1 MVVEVPREER
11 LLRSLVENI
20 ARRYPRP
27 LALMQEIERLKGL
40 GYTNVEVGEK
50 LGICDTVVGA
60 FLALRQA
67 GEERLDAA
75 MAGRIP
81 LTVAMDIAKAETP
94 ELQRELLKA
103 FETKQLNGVSIR
115 AVKRL
120 IDQRRFAGKQRD
132 GAAKGRPRRTSVE
145 GLVNA
150 YKRESQRQRLLVKKA
165 RLCEERMAFVTTA
178 LKRLLGGSNFV
189 TLLKAENLMAIPK
202 YVWQRLGSK
211 TVEGL

>member
-1 MVVEVPREER
+1 MGHKDIPAVVVEIPREER

-50 LGICDTVVGA
+50 LGICDTVVGG

-67 GEERLDAA
+67 GEERLLDAA

-94 ELQRELLKA
+94 ELQRGLLKA
-103 FETKQLNGVSIR
+103 FETKQLTGVSIR
-115 AVKRL
+115 AVKRTGYWYPLVVCTGGETEEVQECNIPL
-120 IDQRRFAGKQRD
+120 IETAPRNKIGS
-132 GAAKGRPRRTSVE
+132 GRSNPPGSGCPPLLPL
-145 GLVNA
+145 GLH
-150 YKRESQRQRLLVKKA
+150 
-165 RLCEERMAFVTTA
+165 
-178 LKRLLGGSNFV
+178 
-189 TLLKAENLMAIPK
+189 
-202 YVWQRLGSK
+202 
-211 TVEGL
+211 